1 MKRHRAPTCLTIQT
15 LCRTI
20 VAGLVV
26 LGGVS
31 TAWTASGDRSA
42 QKAASDEPTLV
53 YKNDVAAAGQA
64 WLDGLGSQGLT
75 IVANGL
81 TGLYETKTTTPLPA
95 YIRSSDRPWLAT
107 LGFAEPITSSM
118 TVDEVQRHLR
128 FFAHSGFPTPGL
140 SKQHWQIEAQTP
152 SSSISEGLTV
162 LAVGP
167 GLLKLEIKT
176 RFFALYGRDMRAVPA
191 ADAPLREDS
200 YFQIRQSFSGTAI
213 ITFRVE
219 NF

>member
-1 MKRHRAPTCLTIQT
+1 MNRYRASARLSIQT
-15 LCRTI
+15 MSRTLVAGI
-20 VAGLVV
+20 VA
-26 LGGVS
+26 LGVVS
-31 TAWTASGDRSA
+31 TPRPASSDQSL
-42 QKAASDEPTLV
+42 QKAGSSEPTLA
-53 YKNDVAAAGQA
+53 YRDEVAAAGQA
-64 WLDGLGSQGLT
+64 WLDRLGPQGLSVIAT
-75 IVANGL
+75 GL
-81 TGLYETKTTTPLPA
+81 TGIYETKTNTPLPA

-107 LGFAEPITSSM
+107 LGFAAPISSSM
-118 TVDEVQRHLR
+118 TVDEVQRLLR

-176 RFFALYGRDMRAVPA
+176 RFFALYGRDVRAVPA
-191 ADAPLREDS
+191 ADEPSPDNS
-200 YFQIRQSFSGTAI
+200 YFQIRQSFPGTAI
-213 ITFRVE
+213 ITFEVE

>member
-1 MKRHRAPTCLTIQT
+1 MRRYRAPAYLALRT

-31 TAWTASGDRSA
+31 TAWPASSDRSA
-42 QKAASDEPTLV
+42 QKAASDQPTLV
-53 YKNDVAAAGQA
+53 YKDEVAAAGQA
-64 WLDGLGSQGLT
+64 WLDGLGPQGLAV
-75 IVANGL
+75 VANGL
-81 TGLYETKTTTPLPA
+81 TGLYETKTNTPLPA

-107 LGFAEPITSSM
+107 LGFAEPISSSM

-140 SKQHWQIEAQTP
+140 SKQHWRIEAQTP

-167 GLLKLEIKT
+167 GLLTLEVKT
-176 RFFALYGRDMRAVPA
+176 RFFALYGQDVRAKPA
-191 ADAPLREDS
+191 ADAPLPETS
-200 YFQIRQSFSGTAI
+200 YFQIRQSFPGTAI